1 MCIEWETLHVVVVT
15 GVSMSSTGSG
25 SMGEGVILS
34 EAIAAV
40 LLANTLFLLV
50 RPVLP

>member
-1 MCIEWETLHVVVVT
+1 MCVEWETLHVVVVT

-40 LLANTLFLLV
+40 LLANTL
-50 RPVLP
+50 